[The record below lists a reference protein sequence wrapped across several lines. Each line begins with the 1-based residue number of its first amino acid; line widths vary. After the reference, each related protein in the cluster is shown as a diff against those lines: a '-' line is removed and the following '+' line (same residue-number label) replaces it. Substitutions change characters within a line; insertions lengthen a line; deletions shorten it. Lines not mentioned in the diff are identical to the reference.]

1 MERKVLLICA
11 GGMSTGILMRKMEK
25 YAEEQGISLK
35 IEAVG
40 MSAYEDVYKNYDV
53 ILLGPQVS
61 YKKGEIEQNTQ
72 KPIAVI
78 PAYDYAIGNVANI
91 MKQVSSPTQT
101 AVTSTCATRGS
112 SDTAT
117 GVNSDQVSLSREP
130 S

>member
-11 GGMSTGILMRKMEK
+11 GGMSTEK
-25 YAEEQGISLK
+25 YAEDQGISLK
-35 IEAVG
+35 IEAAG

-61 YKKGEIEQNTQ
+61 YKKSEIEQNTQ

-91 MKQVSSPTQT
+91 MKQVEELYQ
-101 AVTSTCATRGS
+101 
-112 SDTAT
+112 
-117 GVNSDQVSLSREP
+117 
-130 S
+130 

>member
-11 GGMSTGILMRKMEK
+11 GGMSTGIL
-25 YAEEQGISLK
+25 
-35 IEAVG
+35 EAVG

-61 YKKGEIEQNTQ
+61 YKKSEIEQNTQ

-91 MKQVSSPTQT
+91 MKQVEDLYQ
-101 AVTSTCATRGS
+101 
-112 SDTAT
+112 
-117 GVNSDQVSLSREP
+117 
-130 S
+130 

>member
-40 MSAYEDVYKNYDV
+40 MSAYEDYDV

-91 MKQVSSPTQT
+91 MKQVEDLYQ
-101 AVTSTCATRGS
+101 
-112 SDTAT
+112 
-117 GVNSDQVSLSREP
+117 
-130 S
+130 

>member
-61 YKKGEIEQNTQ
+61 YKKGE
-72 KPIAVI
+72 PIAVI

-91 MKQVSSPTQT
+91 MKQVEDLYQ
-101 AVTSTCATRGS
+101 
-112 SDTAT
+112 
-117 GVNSDQVSLSREP
+117 
-130 S
+130 